1 MNSRIK
7 HMENQKQ
14 AAEMRKKIGQKYT
27 RKELDIIAK
36 AEGIKYFY
44 TFTKHSLAEKLGIQL
59 DEKKKPSTRGI
70 EICKTNERFPSMI
83 KAAKAYGNF
92 PAQLYAMV
100 ANGEARFL

>member
-14 AAEMRKKIGQKYT
+14 AAELRKKIGQKYT

-44 TFTKHSLAEKLGIQL
+44 TFTKHGLAEK
-59 DEKKKPSTRGI
+59 
-70 EICKTNERFPSMI
+70 
-83 KAAKAYGNF
+83 
-92 PAQLYAMV
+92 
-100 ANGEARFL
+100 